1 MYGYGLLGGR
11 VDGKRGAEARAAYDG
26 HRARRDALA
35 RAVRDLGGRPVVS
48 DAAYALPFAVADSPS
63 AVRLAAVLEDRIA
76 GAYADLVRAAEG
88 PRRKEAAGALREAA
102 VRAARWRG
110 GNVAFPGLAERAA
123 GADPAAT
130 GPVEAHA
137 ARTAR
142 ADTKNRK
149 GNTRRMGCEPPQRL
163 VRALGEM
170 YGDAAAAD
178 WLDALPALTE
188 QALTAGDGLTVER
201 VAAPG
206 GRSSLVVL
214 VRRAD
219 GTPAALKIAP
229 PVAGPGLERAA
240 LEHWNGWGAVKPLD
254 APELDASGALLL
266 ERLHHEVSLRSLPE
280 AKALLEA
287 AGTLRRLW
295 VEPPAG
301 HAFESVAGRTDRQ
314 SAGMRAA
321 AEADPELAPL
331 VDAALA
337 ARAELVEGS
346 PELLLLHGNFRQSKV
361 LSGERAPW
369 LTVGPEPLVG
379 ERAYD
384 LARLV
389 RDRVEDLI
397 ASPGGPVTARRRV
410 KRLAESLEVE
420 QARLHGWT
428 LFRAVESGT
437 RALAEGRRQMGEI
450 NLEFAGWL

>member
-1 MYGYGLLGGR
+1 
-11 VDGKRGAEARAAYDG
+11 
-26 HRARRDALA
+26 
-35 RAVRDLGGRPVVS
+35 
-48 DAAYALPFAVADSPS
+48 
-63 AVRLAAVLEDRIA
+63 
-76 GAYADLVRAAEG
+76 
-88 PRRKEAAGALREAA
+88 
-102 VRAARWRG
+102 
-110 GNVAFPGLAERAA
+110 
-123 GADPAAT
+123 
-130 GPVEAHA
+130 
-137 ARTAR
+137 
-142 ADTKNRK
+142 
-149 GNTRRMGCEPPQRL
+149 MGCEPPRRL
-163 VRALGEM
+163 ERALGEM

-178 WLDALPALTE
+178 WLAGLPGLTE
-188 QALTAGDGLTVER
+188 RALTAGDGLTAER

-229 PVAGPGLERAA
+229 PAARPDLERAA
-240 LEHWNGWGAVKPLD
+240 LEHWNGWGAVRT
-254 APELDASGALLL
+254 LDASEAGASGPGASEPGADDAAGGLLL

-287 AGTLRRLW
+287 AGTVRRLW

-301 HAFESVAGRTDRQ
+301 HGFETVAERTARQ
-314 SAGMRAA
+314 STGMRAA

-331 VDAALA
+331 VEAALA
-337 ARAELVEGS
+337 ARAELVEGAS
-346 PELLLLHGNFRQSKV
+346 ELLLLHGNFRQSKV

-389 RDRVEDLI
+389 RDRAEDLI
-397 ASPGGPVTARRRV
+397 AASGGPVTARRRV
-410 KRLAESLEVE
+410 KKLAESLEVD

-437 RALAEGRRQMGEI
+437 RALAEGRRQMGEV